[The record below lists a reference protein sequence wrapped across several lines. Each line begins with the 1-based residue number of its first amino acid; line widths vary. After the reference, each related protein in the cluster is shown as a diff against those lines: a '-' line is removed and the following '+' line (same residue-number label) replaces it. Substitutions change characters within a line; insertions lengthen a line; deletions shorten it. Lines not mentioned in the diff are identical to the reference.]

1 MVLPKL
7 FKIIVFD
14 DGNQR
19 FEHCANSWIITASRF
34 KGQKITL
41 KNSIDQ
47 TIIIKSIS
55 SWKVNPI
62 IDEPA

>member
-7 FKIIVFD
+7 FKIIVFA

-41 KNSIDQ
+41 KNIC
-47 TIIIKSIS
+47 
-55 SWKVNPI
+55 
-62 IDEPA
+62 

>member
-1 MVLPKL
+1 MVRSKL

-14 DGNQR
+14 DGNQQ
-19 FEHCANSWIITASRF
+19 FEHFTNSWIITASRF
-34 KGQKITL
+34 KGEKITL

-62 IDEPA
+62 IDSPD

>member
-1 MVLPKL
+1 MDFGIPH
-7 FKIIVFD
+7 KINTFD
-14 DGNQR
+14 DGNQLYK
-19 FEHCANSWIITASRF
+19 HCTNSWIIIASRF

-62 IDEPA
+62 MDAPA

>member
-41 KNSIDQ
+41 KNSIDE

-62 IDEPA
+62 MSEPA

>member
-19 FEHCANSWIITASRF
+19 FEHCTNSWIITASRF

-47 TIIIKSIS
+47 NIIIKSIS

>member
-19 FEHCANSWIITASRF
+19 FEHYTNSWIKTDSRF

-47 TIIIKSIS
+47 NIIIKSIS

-62 IDEPA
+62 IDSLA

>member
-1 MVLPKL
+1 MVFPKL

-19 FEHCANSWIITASRF
+19 FEHCVNSWIITASRF

-41 KNSIDQ
+41 RNSIDQ
-47 TIIIKSIS
+47 NIIIKSIS

-62 IDEPA
+62 MDAPA

>member
-14 DGNQR
+14 DGNQQ
-19 FEHCANSWIITASRF
+19 FEHCANSWIIIASRF

-41 KNSIDQ
+41 RNSIDQ
-47 TIIIKSIS
+47 NIIIKSIS

-62 IDEPA
+62 MDAPA

>member
-19 FEHCANSWIITASRF
+19 FEHCTNSWIITASRF

-62 IDEPA
+62 MSEPA